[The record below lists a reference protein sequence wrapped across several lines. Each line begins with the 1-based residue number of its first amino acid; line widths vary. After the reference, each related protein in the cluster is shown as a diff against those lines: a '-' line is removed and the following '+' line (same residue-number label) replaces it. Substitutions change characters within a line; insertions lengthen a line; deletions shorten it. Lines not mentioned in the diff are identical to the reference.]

1 MTADDAK
8 QALQHGV
15 DAYLQSISGET
26 LDLTIAES
34 VWLTAPEASFI
45 HPRGHE
51 HGWDQI
57 VANFYKGTM
66 ADQLSNRHLSLANE
80 PTMNVFGD
88 AAVVEF
94 NWDFRA
100 VFRHDGHPLHT
111 TGRESQVWTRT
122 SEGWRLVHVHYSGP
136 PKTGVREGF

>member
-34 VWLTAPEASFI
+34 IWLTAPEASFI

-136 PKTGVREGF
+136 PKTGAREGF